1 MAVAIVASTGVVL
14 ASVYALRFYI
24 RAMHNREGPAV
35 TSFEMSFRDGLVIV
49 PLVLVI
55 IAFAL
60 FPQRAIDAG
69 EPAVQA
75 TSQAVT
81 GGSR

>member
-1 MAVAIVASTGVVL
+1 
-14 ASVYALRFYI
+14 
-24 RAMHNREGPAV
+24 V

-49 PLVLVI
+49 PLVAVI

-75 TSQAVT
+75 ASQAVT
-81 GGSR
+81 GGAR